1 MCNMYMKLELVFK
14 LSSEILEFEKKIVP
28 KENKKRK
35 VLRIENCSLNNVL
48 LDQVWQQI
56 AE

>member
-1 MCNMYMKLELVFK
+1 MYMKLELVFK